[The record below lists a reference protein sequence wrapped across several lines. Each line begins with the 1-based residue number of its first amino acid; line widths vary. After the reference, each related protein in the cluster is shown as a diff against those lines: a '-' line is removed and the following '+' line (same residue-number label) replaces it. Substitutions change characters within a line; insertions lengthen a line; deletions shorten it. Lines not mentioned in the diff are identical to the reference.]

1 VPNIRLHK
9 LKHPSS
15 FRRIAASA
23 WPMANDPTIYGGMEV
38 RAEKLLA
45 WLETEGE
52 RVGTRLSVT
61 HAAARALAIIL
72 GRHPDLNGVVRRGG
86 IYLRDSVDLLLQVA
100 IPAEDG
106 SLGKTDLSAVVLRGV
121 DGKDIGT
128 IATELRDRAHK
139 VRNGQDKDFKK
150 TKGMLDVV
158 PAFLLRPLLRFID
171 FLQFGLNLDLS
182 WAGMAKDAFGSAMV
196 TSVGMFGIKR
206 GYAPIFPL
214 AHIPILLMVCALEEK
229 PIVENGELAI
239 GTVLNL
245 TASFDHRMVDGFH
258 AGKISAEIREL
269 LENPELLAVA
279 SLPSPGDEAPA
290 TAAPAE
296 EPPAPTE
303 EPPAPKGESP
313 TPG

>member
-1 VPNIRLHK
+1 MPNIRLRK
-9 LKHPSS
+9 LKNPSS

-23 WPMANDPTIYGGMEV
+23 WPMAQDPTIYGGMEI

-45 WLETEGE
+45 WLDAEGQ
-52 RVGTRLSVT
+52 RLGTKLSVT
-61 HAAARALAIIL
+61 HASARALAIIL

-100 IPAEDG
+100 IPSEDG

-121 DGKDIGT
+121 DKKDIGE
-128 IATELRDRAHK
+128 IAVELRERARK
-139 VRNGQDKDFKK
+139 VRKGEDKDFKK

-158 PAFLLRPLLRFID
+158 PSFLLRPLLKFID
-171 FLQFGLNLDLS
+171 FLQFGLNIDLS

-196 TSVGMFGIKR
+196 TSVGMFGIKQ

-214 AHIPILLMVCALEEK
+214 AHIPILLMVCAVEEK
-229 PIVENGELAI
+229 PVVEDGQLAV

-258 AGKISAEIREL
+258 AGKISSEIREL
-269 LENPELLAVA
+269 LENPEGLAM
-279 SLPSPGDEAPA
+279 APA
-290 TAAPAE
+290 ATTALRE
-296 EPPAPTE
+296 
-303 EPPAPKGESP
+303 GSP
-313 TPG
+313 TPA

>member
-1 VPNIRLHK
+1 MPNIRLHK
-9 LKHPSS
+9 LENPSS

-38 RAEKLLA
+38 RAEKLSA
-45 WLETEGE
+45 WLAAESE
-52 RVGTRLSVT
+52 RLGTKLSVT

-72 GRHPDLNGVVRRGG
+72 GRHPELNGVVRRGG

-100 IPAEDG
+100 IPSDDG

-128 IATELRDRAHK
+128 IATELRERAHK

-182 WAGMAKDAFGSAMV
+182 WAGLAKDAFGSAMV

-229 PIVENGELAI
+229 PVVEDGKLAI

-245 TASFDHRMVDGFH
+245 TASFDHRMVDGLH
-258 AGKISAEIREL
+258 AGRISNEIKDL
-269 LENPELLAVA
+269 LENPEKLAI
-279 SLPSPGDEAPA
+279 
-290 TAAPAE
+290 T
-296 EPPAPTE
+296 PPALPTTE
-303 EPPAPKGESP
+303 ESP
-313 TPG
+313 TPE